1 MHLVKIGN
9 MTVTKYVIKV
19 WIWLVNERFGNQY
32 DNISRAQY
40 YPMPKNLHALM
51 QKKYGLGRD
60 DGWYKVM
67 MKIMVVWM
75 WTWNLCK
82 TIIHFVVILLDKQQ
96 WLHPPIESIQMMI
109 LWILYDVQGED
120 TIDIH
125 VPQSFLRSY

>member
-1 MHLVKIGN
+1 
-9 MTVTKYVIKV
+9 
-19 WIWLVNERFGNQY
+19 
-32 DNISRAQY
+32 
-40 YPMPKNLHALM
+40 M